1 MEYWFY
7 IFARPAN
14 GVEHVRTVARFQPD
28 AA

>member
-14 GVEHVRTVARFQPD
+14 GVEHAAESSVFQP
-28 AA
+28 AAA